1 MTGDDLMNR
10 KKKNR
15 SGIGIVFLTVMVMF
29 VVITIKKAGLEQKNN
44 ELKNEIAGYEN
55 EIADLTEEQKNIEEY
70 REYVKSD
77 EYIEDIAR
85 KKLGLVYP
93 DEIIFEAKE

>member
-15 SGIGIVFLTVMVMF
+15 SGMGIVFLTVMVMF

>member
-1 MTGDDLMNR
+1 MSKR
-10 KKKNR
+10 KKNR
-15 SGIGIVFLTVMVMF
+15 SGMGIVFITVMAMF
-29 VVITIKKAGLEQKNN
+29 IVITIKKTGLEEKNR
-44 ELKNEIAGYEN
+44 ELKDEITRYEE

-70 REYVKSD
+70 KEYVNSD

>member
-15 SGIGIVFLTVMVMF
+15 SGIGIVFLSVMVMF

>member
-1 MTGDDLMNR
+1 MMNR

-15 SGIGIVFLTVMVMF
+15 SGMGIVFLTVMVMF
-29 VVITIKKAGLEQKNN
+29 VVITIKKTGLEQKNN
-44 ELKNEIAGYEN
+44 ELKNEIAGYES
-55 EIADLTEEQKNIEEY
+55 EIADLTEEQKNIKEY
-70 REYVKSD
+70 KEYVKSD

>member
-15 SGIGIVFLTVMVMF
+15 SGMGIVFLTVMVVF
-29 VVITIKKAGLEQKNN
+29 VVITIKKTGLEQKNN
-44 ELKNEIAGYEN
+44 ELKNEFAGYEN